1 MMKAAERNE
10 VLEVVVTANG
20 SMVAVV
26 QLHNGGGAAG
36 PGTGAI
42 ASVHCTTEMWSDC
55 GGTVPEVKW
64 VTVVVFEHCL

>member
-36 PGTGAI
+36 PDTGAI
-42 ASVHCTTEMWSDC
+42 AGVHSTTEMWSDC
-55 GGTVPEVKW
+55 GGTAPEVKW